1 MIDRKEQ
8 RLSIVAFWL
17 ALSSVA
23 LGIMPLLILCALVY
37 SSQGETS
44 FAGLAGFSV
53 FCLFPMWLGSLLS
66 WLASLVIVAII
77 AFRWRRILHTR
88 IGIATMLMQ
97 VGLLVCIGVIVVSFI
112 KR

>member
-1 MIDRKEQ
+1 MIDNNEE
-8 RLSIVAFWL
+8 RLGITAFWL

-37 SSQGETS
+37 FGGEPS

-53 FCLFPMWLGSLLS
+53 FTVLPMWLGSLLS
-66 WLASLVIVAII
+66 WLISLVMMTII
-77 AFRWRRILHTR
+77 AFSRRRLLHTR
-88 IGIATMLMQ
+88 VGIATMLIQ
-97 VGLLVCIGVIVVSFI
+97 VGLLVCIGVIVVSII

>member
-1 MIDRKEQ
+1 MIDNKGR
-8 RLSIVAFWL
+8 RLDITAFWL

-23 LGIMPLLILCALVY
+23 LGIMPVLIFCGLIY

-53 FCLFPMWLGSLLS
+53 FTVLPMWLGSLLS
-66 WLASLVIVAII
+66 WLTSLVMVAII
-77 AFRWRRILHTR
+77 AFRWRRLLYTR
-88 IGIATMLMQ
+88 IAIATMLMQ